1 MSILP
6 CQKGRKKHQQNCRL
20 SNNKGSL
27 ASAVVHNSNRLWRR
41 DQDRTGSMASLALL
55 IALVLCLGGRT
66 ALCDLSLKVP
76 HETQGVR
83 GDSVVIPCTYTPSAR
98 YTEHEV
104 HWYADDVKII
114 SRFDSQSHILK
125 ADFEGRLKVA
135 DTRAGDVSLTIK
147 NLRTIERA
155 DYRCEVIWKSSD
167 GFVTKQGISKL
178 MVLRVRPAT
187 VRPATVRPATVRP
200 ATQKPEVNIGTS
212 KIDDM
217 NRATMG
223 STKKPNVPAII
234 TGGRATV
241 RPTTKKPEVNIVTM
255 NRVQPTTK
263 KPKVIT
269 VTRKVNNIDE
279 ATVPPTTKKPEVNIV
294 TMNRV
299 QPTTKKPKI
308 VTVTRK
314 VNNIDEV
321 TSRNTAFPTNRKSST
336 ARGGHTTGEMGNSQK
351 SQIPVLHSPKD
362 ATETAKLDYIIK
374 GSGVPLYIILLIAL
388 VCALSICTLII
399 VFITRRNKNAYY
411 SYNMPTMAQLAM
423 RQEGSAPI
431 AFGEYSSCACQTPQ
445 TENDYHPCKQMPET
459 EYEVMAAQASNE
471 YELLIPEREVL
482 PSCSAL
488 TEPNPAVPPSPRSTF
503 LK

>member
-234 TGGRATV
+234 TGGRAT
-241 RPTTKKPEVNIVTM
+241 
-255 NRVQPTTK
+255 
-263 KPKVIT
+263 
-269 VTRKVNNIDE
+269 
-279 ATVPPTTKKPEVNIV
+279 
-294 TMNRV
+294 
-299 QPTTKKPKI
+299 
-308 VTVTRK
+308 
-314 VNNIDEV
+314 
-321 TSRNTAFPTNRKSST
+321 
-336 ARGGHTTGEMGNSQK
+336 
-351 SQIPVLHSPKD
+351 
-362 ATETAKLDYIIK
+362 

>member
-1 MSILP
+1 
-6 CQKGRKKHQQNCRL
+6 
-20 SNNKGSL
+20 
-27 ASAVVHNSNRLWRR
+27 
-41 DQDRTGSMASLALL
+41 MASLALL

-241 RPTTKKPEVNIVTM
+241 QTTTKKPEMVNNINTVRPTTKKPEVNIVTM
-255 NRVQPTTK
+255 NR
-263 KPKVIT
+263 
-269 VTRKVNNIDE
+269 
-279 ATVPPTTKKPEVNIV
+279 
-294 TMNRV
+294 
-299 QPTTKKPKI
+299 
-308 VTVTRK
+308 
-314 VNNIDEV
+314 V

>member
-217 NRATMG
+217 NR
-223 STKKPNVPAII
+223 
-234 TGGRATV
+234 
-241 RPTTKKPEVNIVTM
+241 
-255 NRVQPTTK
+255 
-263 KPKVIT
+263 
-269 VTRKVNNIDE
+269 
-279 ATVPPTTKKPEVNIV
+279 
-294 TMNRV
+294 
-299 QPTTKKPKI
+299 
-308 VTVTRK
+308 
-314 VNNIDEV
+314 
-321 TSRNTAFPTNRKSST
+321 
-336 ARGGHTTGEMGNSQK
+336 
-351 SQIPVLHSPKD
+351 
-362 ATETAKLDYIIK
+362 

>member
-1 MSILP
+1 
-6 CQKGRKKHQQNCRL
+6 
-20 SNNKGSL
+20 
-27 ASAVVHNSNRLWRR
+27 
-41 DQDRTGSMASLALL
+41 MASLALL

-241 RPTTKKPEVNIVTM
+241 
-255 NRVQPTTK
+255 
-263 KPKVIT
+263 
-269 VTRKVNNIDE
+269 
-279 ATVPPTTKKPEVNIV
+279 
-294 TMNRV
+294 

-399 VFITRRNKNAYY
+399 VFITRRNKNA
-411 SYNMPTMAQLAM
+411 
-423 RQEGSAPI
+423 
-431 AFGEYSSCACQTPQ
+431 
-445 TENDYHPCKQMPET
+445 CKC
-459 EYEVMAAQASNE
+459 
-471 YELLIPEREVL
+471 
-482 PSCSAL
+482 PS
-488 TEPNPAVPPSPRSTF
+488 V
-503 LK
+503 

>member
-241 RPTTKKPEVNIVTM
+241 QTTTKKPEM
-255 NRVQPTTK
+255 
-263 KPKVIT
+263 
-269 VTRKVNNIDE
+269 VNNIN
-279 ATVPPTTKKPEVNIV
+279 T
-294 TMNRV
+294 
-299 QPTTKKPKI
+299 
-308 VTVTRK
+308 
-314 VNNIDEV
+314 V

>member
-241 RPTTKKPEVNIVTM
+241 
-255 NRVQPTTK
+255 QPTTK
-263 KPKVIT
+263 KPKVI
-269 VTRKVNNIDE
+269 
-279 ATVPPTTKKPEVNIV
+279 
-294 TMNRV
+294 
-299 QPTTKKPKI
+299 
-308 VTVTRK
+308 TVTRK

>member
-241 RPTTKKPEVNIVTM
+241 
-255 NRVQPTTK
+255 
-263 KPKVIT
+263 
-269 VTRKVNNIDE
+269 
-279 ATVPPTTKKPEVNIV
+279 
-294 TMNRV
+294 

>member
-1 MSILP
+1 
-6 CQKGRKKHQQNCRL
+6 
-20 SNNKGSL
+20 
-27 ASAVVHNSNRLWRR
+27 
-41 DQDRTGSMASLALL
+41 MASLALL

-263 KPKVIT
+263 KPK
-269 VTRKVNNIDE
+269 
-279 ATVPPTTKKPEVNIV
+279 
-294 TMNRV
+294 
-299 QPTTKKPKI
+299 I

-374 GSGVPLYIILLIAL
+374 GNI
-388 VCALSICTLII
+388 
-399 VFITRRNKNAYY
+399 
-411 SYNMPTMAQLAM
+411 
-423 RQEGSAPI
+423 
-431 AFGEYSSCACQTPQ
+431 GE
-445 TENDYHPCKQMPET
+445 D
-459 EYEVMAAQASNE
+459 
-471 YELLIPEREVL
+471 
-482 PSCSAL
+482 PSCHVAHY
-488 TEPNPAVPPSPRSTF
+488 TQCW
-503 LK
+503 KG

>member
-241 RPTTKKPEVNIVTM
+241 
-255 NRVQPTTK
+255 
-263 KPKVIT
+263 
-269 VTRKVNNIDE
+269 
-279 ATVPPTTKKPEVNIV
+279 
-294 TMNRV
+294 
-299 QPTTKKPKI
+299 
-308 VTVTRK
+308 
-314 VNNIDEV
+314 

>member
-1 MSILP
+1 MFLIMHPLMYSFFVQVLVP
-6 CQKGRKKHQQNCRL
+6 HLYLYCRC
-20 SNNKGSL
+20 
-27 ASAVVHNSNRLWRR
+27 
-41 DQDRTGSMASLALL
+41 RTGYKTETHYNGSSECL
-55 IALVLCLGGRT
+55 IYSA
-66 ALCDLSLKVP
+66 K
-76 HETQGVR
+76 
-83 GDSVVIPCTYTPSAR
+83 SVEYKSNTINIP
-98 YTEHEV
+98 
-104 HWYADDVKII
+104 II
-114 SRFDSQSHILK
+114 S
-125 ADFEGRLKVA
+125 
-135 DTRAGDVSLTIK
+135 
-147 NLRTIERA
+147 
-155 DYRCEVIWKSSD
+155 
-167 GFVTKQGISKL
+167 
-178 MVLRVRPAT
+178 
-187 VRPATVRPATVRP
+187 
-200 ATQKPEVNIGTS
+200 
-212 KIDDM
+212 
-217 NRATMG
+217 
-223 STKKPNVPAII
+223 
-234 TGGRATV
+234 
-241 RPTTKKPEVNIVTM
+241 
-255 NRVQPTTK
+255 
-263 KPKVIT
+263 
-269 VTRKVNNIDE
+269 

>member
-241 RPTTKKPEVNIVTM
+241 QTTTKKPEM
-255 NRVQPTTK
+255 
-263 KPKVIT
+263 
-269 VTRKVNNIDE
+269 VNNIN
-279 ATVPPTTKKPEVNIV
+279 TVRPTTKKPEVNIV

>member
-1 MSILP
+1 
-6 CQKGRKKHQQNCRL
+6 
-20 SNNKGSL
+20 
-27 ASAVVHNSNRLWRR
+27 
-41 DQDRTGSMASLALL
+41 MASLALL

-234 TGGRATV
+234 TGGRAT
-241 RPTTKKPEVNIVTM
+241 
-255 NRVQPTTK
+255 
-263 KPKVIT
+263 
-269 VTRKVNNIDE
+269 
-279 ATVPPTTKKPEVNIV
+279 
-294 TMNRV
+294 V